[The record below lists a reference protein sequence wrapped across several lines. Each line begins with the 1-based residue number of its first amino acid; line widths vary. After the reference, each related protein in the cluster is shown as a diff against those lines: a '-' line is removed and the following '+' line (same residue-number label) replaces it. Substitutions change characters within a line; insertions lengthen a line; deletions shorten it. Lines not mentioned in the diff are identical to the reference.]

1 MAENTSQFA
10 LGVRKCLH
18 WALCLRQSAC
28 AKGIVSDSAG
38 SYAQHPESSMESR
51 GACGRGKSC
60 NSCNAMVMS
69 QCQVRKRDTGKATKL
84 VVPALQNCGKIVP
97 VKRAN

>member
-10 LGVRKCLH
+10 LDVRKCLH

-38 SYAQHPESSMESR
+38 SYAQHPESTMESR
-51 GACGRGKSC
+51 GACARGKSC
-60 NSCNAMVMS
+60 NGYVSMPSPKKGTQEKQQSLLFLHYKIAAKSC
-69 QCQVRKRDTGKATKL
+69 R
-84 VVPALQNCGKIVP
+84 
-97 VKRAN
+97 